1 MQQLIAIAIGI
12 ELTGDEGVWRAM
24 PYPLC
29 WDVLAHQRWPL
40 RQEIDRRY
48 NCRAEEAGGI

>member
-1 MQQLIAIAIGI
+1 MQQLIAIANGI
-12 ELTGDEGVWRAM
+12 ELTGDEGVWRVM